1 MADIKERII
10 FDDTEVIK
18 SLNDQF
24 ALVTKVNNAIRET
37 ELTYKEAYDIAQKQ
51 IDKTNDVVEEGTK
64 AIGDNIAATS
74 KARTESAGWKSALKG
89 VADEMNILGVNLG
102 RTVDQLRAKATAMKS
117 AVSGINAGTNALKI
131 FKVALISTGIG
142 ALIVAIGSLI
152 AFFTKTE
159 KGAEKLER
167 VMAGVGAVIDVIV
180 GRIAKLGDAVVKIF
194 SGDWKGAMADAK
206 DAVTGLNAS
215 LAAQVGIMVELKR
228 REQELEDAKR
238 TSRAED
244 AKHIVRL
251 KELQL
256 AADDNTKST
265 KERIAAIKEADEIEK
280 QSLEDKKKIAEED
293 LAIEDARVAALKA
306 ANLLRDEDLEKQ
318 TDKQVALAEITAESL
333 TRQRKIQSQTQGIIA
348 EAAAKEAERL
358 KIIQDQNRALDDQVQ
373 KIIEAADK
381 VALEFLDPEAR
392 VNAEANAAKLII
404 NEQFKK
410 LDELARIAGKEV
422 DLTEEK
428 VALIEA
434 IEKKSVRQIEN
445 IRNASIEKLADDVIK
460 PLQGAERGAV
470 DIVGNVQGAI
480 KKMADSPEVEGSILS
495 LSEKLQKA
503 FNIDA
508 ETLNAIVAGI
518 GSVFDAA
525 FAATT
530 ANTDAAIEKNNE
542 LLDSIR
548 ERQDVLDDDLKKE
561 EERQKAGLANS
572 LDAKAAEREALKKEE
587 EKAIKEQEKLAKKQ
601 LAQQLLQDALQQGS
615 SIATMAANVAAKSSL
630 LGPTGI
636 PVAIATIAAFI
647 SIISKIKSSSKK
659 LYAGGDINQEGVTGF
674 VNRSGRT
681 DRNGGR
687 GHRVEDSNLILGG
700 EEFVINGKTAAIHAP
715 FLEALNRGEF
725 DSGPGLAFAMKHGKD
740 MEHKQAIASAYE
752 RRNATNSQAAAI
764 ERAIGRQMAALAGVI
779 QNQENLVAYRPGDL
793 IRREKAGKVTITQT
807 ETDWRWKPEARN

>member
-1 MADIKERII
+1 MADIKEKII

-37 ELTYKEAYDIAQKQ
+37 EMTYKEAYDVAQKQ
-51 IDKTNDVVEEGTK
+51 IDKTNDVVQEGTK
-64 AIGDNIAATS
+64 AIGDNITATS

-89 VADEMNILGVNLG
+89 IADEMNIMGVNLG

-117 AVSGINAGTNALKI
+117 AASAIGQGTNALKI
-131 FKVALISTGIG
+131 FKIALISTGIG
-142 ALIVAIGSLI
+142 ALIVAVGSLI

-159 KGAEKLER
+159 RGAEKLER
-167 VMAGVGAVIDVIV
+167 VMAGVGAVISVITDRV
-180 GRIAKLGDAVVKIF
+180 SKLGESITKFF
-194 SGDWKGAMADAK
+194 SGDFKGAFADAK
-206 DAVTGLNAS
+206 AAVSGLNAELVAEIS
-215 LAAQVGIMVELKR
+215 LMVALKQ
-228 REQELEDAKR
+228 REQDLEDAR
-238 TSRAED
+238 RANRVED
-244 AKHIVRL
+244 AKNLAKL

-256 AADDNTKST
+256 VADDNTKAT
-265 KERIAAIKEADEIEK
+265 RERLAAAKEAGEIERG
-280 QSLEDKKKIAEED
+280 SLETRLKLAEED
-293 LAIEDARVAALKA
+293 VAIEKARIATTEARDA
-306 ANLLRDEDLEKQ
+306 DL
-318 TDKQVALAEITAESL
+318 DKLAEKEATFYELQAESL
-333 TRQRKIQSQTQGIIA
+333 TRQRKLQSQLQGIQA

-358 KIIQDQNRALDDQVQ
+358 KIIYETNKALQDQIN
-373 KIIEAADK
+373 KIIEATDK
-381 VALEFLDPEAR
+381 VNLDFLDPEAR
-392 VNAEANAAKLII
+392 VLAEANAAKLII
-404 NEQFKK
+404 GEQFKK
-410 LDELARIAGKEV
+410 LDELAKAAGKEV

-434 IEKKSVRQIEN
+434 IEKKSIRQIEN
-445 IRNASIEKLADDVIK
+445 IRNASIEKLADDTLK
-460 PLQGAERGAV
+460 PLQAAERGAV
-470 DIVGNVQGAI
+470 DIVGNVQGAV
-480 KKMADSPEVEGSILS
+480 KKMSESPEVEGSILS

-508 ETLNAIVAGI
+508 ETLNAIVQGI
-518 GSVFDAA
+518 GSVFDSV
-525 FAATT
+525 FALTT
-530 ANTDAAIEKNNE
+530 ANTEKAIEENDA

-572 LDAKAAEREALKKEE
+572 LDAKATEREALKKEE
-587 EKAIKEQEKLAKKQ
+587 EKALKEQEKLKKKQ
-601 LAQQLLQDALQQGS
+601 IAQQLLQDALQQGS
-615 SIATMAANVAAKSSL
+615 SIATMAANVAANSSL
-630 LGPTGI
+630 LGVAGI

-647 SIISKIKSSSKK
+647 SIIAKIKSSSKK
-659 LYAGGDINQEGVTGF
+659 LYTGGDINQEGVTGF
-674 VNRSGRT
+674 VNRSGRS

-700 EEFVINGKTAAIHAP
+700 EEFVINGRTAAIHAP

-752 RRNATNSQAAAI
+752 RRNASNNQASAI

-779 QNQENLVAYRPGDL
+779 QNQENMVAYRPGDL

-807 ETDWRWKPEARN
+807 ETDWRWKPEVRN

>member
-1 MADIKERII
+1 MADIREKIT

-18 SLNDQF
+18 SLNQQLQ
-24 ALVTKVNNAIRET
+24 LVNQVNVSLRDSEKS
-37 ELTYKEAYDIAQKQ
+37 YKEAYESAQKQ
-51 IDKTNDVVEEGTK
+51 IDELNGKVEDLTNKVGENAKETRKAKEETK
-64 AIGDNIAATS
+64 GWGSVLKIIGDEVN
-74 KARTESAGWKSALKG
+74 
-89 VADEMNILGVNLG
+89 VLGVNLG
-102 RTVDQLRAKATAMKS
+102 RTVDQLRAKATAMKA

-159 KGAEKLER
+159 RGAEKLER
-167 VMAGVGAVIDVIV
+167 VMAGVGAVISVITDRV
-180 GRIAKLGDAVVKIF
+180 SKLGESIVKFF
-194 SGDWKGAMADAK
+194 SGDFKGAFADAK
-206 DAVTGLNAS
+206 SAVSGLNAELVAEIS
-215 LAAQVGIMVELKR
+215 LMVALKQ
-228 REQELEDAKR
+228 REQELEDAR
-238 TSRAED
+238 RANRVED
-244 AKHIVRL
+244 AKNLAKL

-256 AADDNTKST
+256 VADDNTKAT
-265 KERIAAIKEADEIEK
+265 RERLAAAKEAGEIERT
-280 QSLEDKKKIAEED
+280 SLETRLKLAEED
-293 LAIEDARVAALKA
+293 VAIEKARIATTEARDA
-306 ANLLRDEDLEKQ
+306 DL
-318 TDKQVALAEITAESL
+318 DKLAEKEATFYELQAESL
-333 TRQRKIQSQTQGIIA
+333 TRQRKLQSQLQGIQA

-358 KIIQDQNRALDDQVQ
+358 KIIQDQNKALDDQVQ

-428 VALIEA
+428 AALIEA

-445 IRNASIEKLADDVIK
+445 IRNASLEKLADDVIK

-525 FAATT
+525 FAATN

-572 LDAKAAEREALKKEE
+572 LDAKATEREALKKEE
-587 EKAIKEQEKLAKKQ
+587 EKALKEQEKLKKKQ
-601 LAQQLLQDALQQGS
+601 IAQQLLQDALQQGS
-615 SIATMAANVAAKSSL
+615 SIATMAANVAANSSL
-630 LGPTGI
+630 LGVAGI

-647 SIISKIKSSSKK
+647 SIIAKIKSSSKK

-674 VNRSGRT
+674 VNRSGRS

-700 EEFVINGKTAAIHAP
+700 EEFVINGRTAAIHAP

-752 RRNATNSQAAAI
+752 RRNASNTQASAI

-807 ETDWRWKPEARN
+807 ETDWRWKPEVRN

>member
-1 MADIKERII
+1 MAEIREKIV

-18 SLNDQF
+18 SLNQQLQ
-24 ALVTKVNNAIRET
+24 LVNQVNVSLRDSEKS
-37 ELTYKEAYDIAQKQ
+37 YKEAYESAQKQ
-51 IDKTNDVVEEGTK
+51 IDELNGKVEDLTNKVGENAKETRKAKEETK
-64 AIGDNIAATS
+64 GWGGVIKLIGDEVN
-74 KARTESAGWKSALKG
+74 
-89 VADEMNILGVNLG
+89 VLGVNLG
-102 RTVDQLRAKATAMKS
+102 RTVDQLRAKATAMKA

-159 KGAEKLER
+159 RGAEKLER
-167 VMAGVGAVIDVIV
+167 VMAGVGAVISVITDRV
-180 GRIAKLGDAVVKIF
+180 SKLGESIVKLF
-194 SGDWKGAMADAK
+194 SGDFKGAFADAK
-206 DAVTGLNAS
+206 SAVSGLNAELVAEIS
-215 LAAQVGIMVELKR
+215 LMVALKQ
-228 REQELEDAKR
+228 REQELEDAR
-238 TSRAED
+238 RANRVED
-244 AKHIVRL
+244 AKNLAKL

-256 AADDNTKST
+256 VADDNTKAT
-265 KERIAAIKEADEIEK
+265 RERLAAAKEAGEIERT
-280 QSLEDKKKIAEED
+280 SLETRLKLAEED
-293 LAIEDARVAALKA
+293 VAIEKARIATTEARDA
-306 ANLLRDEDLEKQ
+306 DL
-318 TDKQVALAEITAESL
+318 DKLAEKEATFYELQAESL
-333 TRQRKIQSQTQGIIA
+333 TRQRKLQSQLQGIQA

-428 VALIEA
+428 VALINA
-434 IEKKSVRQIEN
+434 IETKAARQIEG

-460 PLQGAERGAV
+460 PLQGAERGVV

-503 FNIDA
+503 FQIDA

-587 EKAIKEQEKLAKKQ
+587 EKALKEQEKLAKKQ

-630 LGPTGI
+630 LGPAGI
-636 PVAIATIAAFI
+636 PVALATIAAFI

-752 RRNATNSQAAAI
+752 RRNASNSQAAAI

>member
-1 MADIKERII
+1 MADIKERIV

-37 ELTYKEAYDIAQKQ
+37 EMTYKEAYDIAQKQ

-89 VADEMNILGVNLG
+89 VADEMNVLGVNLG
-102 RTVDQLRAKATAMKS
+102 RTVDQLRAKATAMKA

-159 KGAEKLER
+159 RGAEKLER
-167 VMAGVGAVIDVIV
+167 VMAGVGAVISVITDRV
-180 GRIAKLGDAVVKIF
+180 SKLGESIVKFF
-194 SGDWKGAMADAK
+194 SGDFKGAFADAK
-206 DAVTGLNAS
+206 SAVSGLNAELVAEIS
-215 LAAQVGIMVELKR
+215 LMVALKQ
-228 REQELEDAKR
+228 REQELEDAR
-238 TSRAED
+238 RANRVED
-244 AKHIVRL
+244 AKNLAKL

-256 AADDNTKST
+256 VADDNTKAT
-265 KERIAAIKEADEIEK
+265 RERLAAAKEAGEIERT
-280 QSLEDKKKIAEED
+280 SLETRLKLAEED
-293 LAIEDARVAALKA
+293 VAIEKARIATTEARDA
-306 ANLLRDEDLEKQ
+306 DL
-318 TDKQVALAEITAESL
+318 DKLAEKEATFYELQAESL
-333 TRQRKIQSQTQGIIA
+333 TRQRKLQSQLQGIQA

-410 LDELARIAGKEV
+410 LDELAKIAGKEV

-434 IEKKSVRQIEN
+434 IEKKSIRQIEN
-445 IRNASIEKLADDVIK
+445 IRNASIEKLADDTLK
-460 PLQGAERGAV
+460 PLQAAERGAV
-470 DIVGNVQGAI
+470 DIVGNVQGAV
-480 KKMADSPEVEGSILS
+480 KKMSESPEVEGSILS

-508 ETLNAIVAGI
+508 ETLNAIVQGI
-518 GSVFDAA
+518 GSVFDSV
-525 FAATT
+525 FALTT
-530 ANTDAAIEKNNE
+530 ANTEKAIEENDA

-572 LDAKAAEREALKKEE
+572 LDAKATEREALKKEE
-587 EKAIKEQEKLAKKQ
+587 EKALKEQEKLKKKQ
-601 LAQQLLQDALQQGS
+601 IAQQLLQDALQQGS
-615 SIATMAANVAAKSSL
+615 SIATMAANVAANSSL
-630 LGPTGI
+630 LGVAGI

-647 SIISKIKSSSKK
+647 SIIAKIKSSSKK

-674 VNRSGRT
+674 VNRSGRS

-700 EEFVINGKTAAIHAP
+700 EEFVINGRTAAIHAP

-752 RRNATNSQAAAI
+752 RRNASNTQASAI

-807 ETDWRWKPEARN
+807 ETDWRWKPEVRN